1 MVPPGPCA
9 LYPLLRDVC
18 TRQGSRLSI
27 RVRFAEGLSC
37 QAASR
42 LRRSHVSPPRTHT
55 WRSCCSLSVAVMP
68 MAWHSHTAAPPPLRH
83 LCRLT
88 RTEVLLLSRAMRLCF
103 HEDGSFDVWQN
114 GFGRSGWLVPAVIA

>member
-18 TRQGSRLSI
+18 TRQDSRLSI
-27 RVRFAEGLSC
+27 RVRFAEGLSY

-68 MAWHSHTAAPPPLRH
+68 IANGTLTLPPLLFCAAYAGSRGPRCYS
-83 LCRLT
+83 CR
-88 RTEVLLLSRAMRLCF
+88 
-103 HEDGSFDVWQN
+103 GS
-114 GFGRSGWLVPAVIA
+114 

>member
-27 RVRFAEGLSC
+27 RVRFAEGLSY

-68 MAWHSHTAAPPPLRH
+68 MAWHSHCRPSSSAPP
-83 LCRLT
+83 T
-88 RTEVLLLSRAMRLCF
+88 QA
-103 HEDGSFDVWQN
+103 HEDRGGAPVEGHALMISRGWQL
-114 GFGRSGWLVPAVIA
+114 RCLAEWLWAKWLARTS